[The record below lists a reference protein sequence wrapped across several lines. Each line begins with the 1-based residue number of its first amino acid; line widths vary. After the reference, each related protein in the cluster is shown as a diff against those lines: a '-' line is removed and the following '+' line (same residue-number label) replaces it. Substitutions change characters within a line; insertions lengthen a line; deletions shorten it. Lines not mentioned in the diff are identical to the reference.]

1 MYCLDTNILIDYF
14 HGDSKTISF
23 VNSIQEQEICVTPIT
38 LMELYAGCSI
48 HDKRQAMY
56 AMIEDFLTEVSI
68 IEFNIE
74 VCKRYGE
81 LYNILRSKGKM
92 PEVPDM
98 MIAALCLKH
107 NVILITSNKK
117 HFENIPGLKIE
128 CL

>member
-1 MYCLDTNILIDYF
+1 MYCLDTNIIIDYF
-14 HGDSKTISF
+14 HGDAKTVSF
-23 VNSIQEQEICVTPIT
+23 VDKIQEQGISITPIT

-56 AMIEDFLTEVSI
+56 TMIEDFITEVEMI
-68 IEFNIE
+68 DFNVE

-81 LYNILRSKGKM
+81 LYNILRSKGRM
-92 PEVPDM
+92 PEASDM

-107 NVILITSNKK
+107 DAILVTSNKK

-128 CL
+128 CV

>member
-1 MYCLDTNILIDYF
+1 
-14 HGDSKTISF
+14 
-23 VNSIQEQEICVTPIT
+23 
-38 LMELYAGCSI
+38 
-48 HDKRQAMY
+48 
-56 AMIEDFLTEVSI
+56 MIEDFLTEVSI